1 MNNEILVKNTTT
13 SDPWV
18 ESGAMV
24 YVALT
29 VATISAVIMCCTWFI
44 THNSE
49 VLRWWKGDNYGIVSD
64 GENVELRTVEEE
76 SDEETIF
83 DVNEGK
89 FKDTPV
95 DPKAFTLDG
104 SSEDEE
110 EIISSKSSAVDDVA
124 AV

>member
-95 DPKAFTLDG
+95 DPTAFTLDG